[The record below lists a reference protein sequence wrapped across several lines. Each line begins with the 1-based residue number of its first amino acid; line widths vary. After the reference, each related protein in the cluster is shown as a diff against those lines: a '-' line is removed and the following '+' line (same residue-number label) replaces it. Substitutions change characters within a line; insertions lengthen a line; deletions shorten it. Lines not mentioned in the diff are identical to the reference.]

1 MYPCAC
7 HACSP
12 VKLLTFLGSHF
23 LRSKVN
29 VWQSSDSTVLL
40 CRKRKVIHRRRSIGA
55 TCSVD
60 ARGIGSWHLRV
71 FGGHTLSVY
80 ITFQSA
86 TGPSS
91 EVCFVSVQQRNAGP
105 LGHWLACG
113 LVIMGE
119 LEMESLMMTMPVLP
133 TLTYNEA
140 VQLSYLLLHHGV
152 PAFRATLCLENCL
165 LLTLK
170 RHD

>member
-1 MYPCAC
+1 MHSCAC

-12 VKLLTFLGSHF
+12 VKVADIFLGSHLPRF
-23 LRSKVN
+23 LASRDLVN
-29 VWQSSDSTVLL
+29 YVWQLSDSIVLL
-40 CRKRKVIHRRRSIGA
+40 CRKRKATLKRRSIGA
-55 TCSVD
+55 TCSGD

-71 FGGHTLSVY
+71 FGGHTLLVY

-86 TGPSS
+86 TGLSS

-119 LEMESLMMTMPVLP
+119 LDMESLMMTMPCAAY
-133 TLTYNEA
+133 T
-140 VQLSYLLLHHGV
+140 
-152 PAFRATLCLENCL
+152 
-165 LLTLK
+165 
-170 RHD
+170 DI